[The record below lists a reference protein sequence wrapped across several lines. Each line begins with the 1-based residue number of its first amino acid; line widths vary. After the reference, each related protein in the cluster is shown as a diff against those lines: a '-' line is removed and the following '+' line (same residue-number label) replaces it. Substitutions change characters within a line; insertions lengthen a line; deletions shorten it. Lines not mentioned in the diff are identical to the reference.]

1 MEWLRKRK
9 KSGTEATRKRWQAA
23 GHPLEKESIKENI

>member
-9 KSGTEATRKRWQAA
+9 KSGTEATRE
-23 GHPLEKESIKENI
+23 EKGGTQLAIHLKKKA